1 MSSTTTVVLDTWL
14 LIRYFDD
21 DERAASAVQRL
32 QRPDN
37 GVMPLASAVTL
48 GEVYKALVKTEGVR
62 ASDRPAVQT
71 LAPSPTGTLPGQL
84 VVSAAVDR
92 SWPVPLCSAVACR
105 SGRRGKGTHK
115 RTSRNCSNPLKIQA
129 GLLSDAGGTSSP
141 SAQSRAGAS
150 SRCPSLR
157 LHNVH

>member
-1 MSSTTTVVLDTWL
+1 MVLDTWL

-92 SWPVPLCSAVACR
+92 SWPVYRYV
-105 SGRRGKGTHK
+105 
-115 RTSRNCSNPLKIQA
+115 
-129 GLLSDAGGTSSP
+129 
-141 SAQSRAGAS
+141 
-150 SRCPSLR
+150 LR
-157 LHNVH
+157 LHVEAGAEEKAPTKGLRETAPIR